1 MIQEHANNKQRKGT
15 KFPKVANSTRILNL
29 SLAGGVLEKILFSIM
44 YGISHRN
51 AVLYKRA
58 SMHTM
63 ECD

>member
-1 MIQEHANNKQRKGT
+1 
-15 KFPKVANSTRILNL
+15 VANSTRILNL

-51 AVLYKRA
+51 AVLDKRA
-58 SMHTM
+58 SMHIM